1 MAIKTVGDKAI
12 GIDTMVFIYH
22 LEEHPA
28 YCPITERIFEDIES
42 GRHTAVTSVIALLE
56 ILVKP
61 KKENNTAAVKDY
73 RDILLTFPN
82 LKIVDVDVK
91 VSDVA
96 STLRAKYNIKTPD
109 AIQIATA
116 VLAGAGTFIT
126 NDESLKKVEE
136 IVVSLL
142 DDMVKQAK
150 RVG

>member
-1 MAIKTVGDKAI
+1 MAIKAVVDKAI

-22 LEEHPA
+22 LEDHPS
-28 YCPITERIFEDIES
+28 YCMITEKIFEAVEN
-42 GRHTAVTSVIALLE
+42 GRHNAVTSVITLLE

-73 RDILLTFPN
+73 RDILFTFPN
-82 LKIVDVDVK
+82 LKIIDVDVR

-96 STLRAKYNIKTPD
+96 SNLRAKYNIKTPD

-126 NDESLKKVEE
+126 NDESLRKVKE
-136 IVVSLL
+136 IRVSLL
-142 DDMVKQAK
+142 DEMVKQAK
-150 RVG
+150 KL